1 MKKTELQKMSRL
13 ELIEI
18 IYALQQE
25 EKLLEEEKKKLE
37 DTIANWTIQIEEAGS
52 IAEAAIKI
60 NGVFEAAQTA
70 ANQYL
75 DHLRKENSQAETQI
89 SHLVENTKQ
98 EQALLLSQAQEQAD
112 SIVQE
117 ANQYRSSVQRECKLL
132 ISQTEESIKEKWAAF
147 DRRVQSLLESHN
159 ELSVFLGRSSLERH
173 TL

>member
-89 SHLVENTKQ
+89 SHLMENTKR

-117 ANQYRSSVQRECKLL
+117 ANQYRSSVQKECKLL
-132 ISQTEESIKEKWAAF
+132 IAQTEESIKEKWAAF
-147 DRRVQSLLESHN
+147 DRRVQSLLKSHN

>member
-1 MKKTELQKMSRL
+1 MKKTELQKMNRL

-25 EKLLEEEKKKLE
+25 EKILEEEKKKLE
-37 DTIANWTIQIEEAGS
+37 DTIANWTVQTEEAGS

-60 NGVFEAAQTA
+60 SGVFEAAQTA

-75 DHLRKENSQAETQI
+75 KHFRKENAQAETQI
-89 SHLVENTKQ
+89 SNLVESTKR
-98 EQALLLSQAQEQAD
+98 EQAQLLTQAREQAD

-117 ANQYRSSVQRECKLL
+117 ANQYRSSVQKECKEL
-132 ISQTEESIKEKWAAF
+132 IAQTEATIKEKWATF

-159 ELSVFLGRSSLERH
+159 ELSVFLERSSLER
-173 TL
+173 LIP